1 MICVTRDNSAAAR
14 RRRCV
19 AGLSRRRWRLRAG
32 VAMLAA
38 LLLAPAAAAAD
49 LDDSILRG
57 SFSDMF
63 SSKSYSR
70 WDGVNFG
77 VQLGL
82 ISMDTD
88 FGNSTSQLVA
98 YILRN
103 STLESEASPSSWT
116 ALPHN
121 ITNSRNYGAF
131 LGYSMQWE
139 QLVLGLDA
147 AYNRASSL
155 DASASDSL
163 TRQVTTSDG
172 VTHDVT
178 IAAQSTMKLVDYATL
193 RMRAGYAVGQ
203 FLPYGFVGGAVGRFN
218 YTSSATVTS
227 LETPVLPA
235 LPYTF
240 GPITQSNNKDN
251 AVVGGFTVGLGMDV
265 ALLPNV
271 FVRGE
276 WEFVGFAPVNGIRSA
291 INTGRVA
298 LGVKF

>member
-19 AGLSRRRWRLRAG
+19 AGFSRRRWRLRAG
-32 VAMLAA
+32 VATLAVI
-38 LLLAPAAAAAD
+38 LLAPAAAAAD
-49 LDDSILRG
+49 LDDAALRG
-57 SFSDMF
+57 SFSNLF
-63 SSKSYSR
+63 SSSSYSR

-82 ISMDTD
+82 TSMDTD
-88 FGNSTSQLVA
+88 FGSSTSQLVA

-103 STLESEASPSSWT
+103 STLESEASPSTWT

-131 LGYSMQWE
+131 LGYSVQWE

-147 AYNRASSL
+147 AYNRMSSL
-155 DASASDSL
+155 DASASDSIS
-163 TRQVTTSDG
+163 RQVTTSDG
-172 VTHDVT
+172 VTHNVT
-178 IAAQSTMKLVDYATL
+178 ITAQSTMKLIDYATL

-203 FLPYGFVGGAVGRFN
+203 FLPYGFVGAAVGRFN

-227 LETPVLPA
+227 LETPPA
-235 LPYTF
+235 PAVPFTF
-240 GPITQSNNKDN
+240 GPQTQSNNKDN

-265 ALLPNV
+265 AVLPNV
-271 FVRGE
+271 FLRGE
-276 WEFVGFAPVNGIRSA
+276 WEFVGFAPANGIRSA

>member
-1 MICVTRDNSAAAR
+1 MICVTRDNGAAAR
-14 RRRCV
+14 RRR
-19 AGLSRRRWRLRAG
+19 RRLRAG

-38 LLLAPAAAAAD
+38 ILLAPAAVAAD
-49 LDDSILRG
+49 LSDYSILRG
-57 SFSDMF
+57 SYSDRFSA
-63 SSKSYSR
+63 SRYSR

-82 ISMDTD
+82 TSMDTD

-131 LGYSMQWE
+131 LGYSTQWE
-139 QLVLGLDA
+139 QLVLGIDA
-147 AYNRASSL
+147 AYNRPSSMQ
-155 DASASDSL
+155 ASASDSIS
-163 TRQVTTSDG
+163 RRVTTSDG

-178 IAAQSTMKLVDYATL
+178 ITAQSTMKLVDYATL

-203 FLPYGFVGGAVGRFN
+203 FLPYAFVGGAVGRFN

-227 LETPVLPA
+227 DETPPA
-235 LPYTF
+235 PTPPFTF

-265 ALLPNV
+265 AVLPNV
-271 FVRGE
+271 FLRGE
-276 WEFVGFAPVNGIRSA
+276 WEFVGFAPANGIRSA